1 MFAFKNFI
9 IAALLILALPIL
21 FAQTAHAT
29 PTTTSVTAIAD
40 QIESARF
47 VANVMEGRA
56 KRQLAQGFKADTD
69 ATLRSLEKHLAVEM
83 RDLVNARIDSSD
95 PAMKRQI
102 DLLITEADAQMRRVG
117 VLRGLITISLR
128 HYEGFHESE

>member
-1 MFAFKNFI
+1 MAIGLRFVVVCVGL
-9 IAALLILALPIL
+9 ALLSMP
-21 FAQTAHAT
+21 
-29 PTTTSVTAIAD
+29 AD
-40 QIESARF
+40 
-47 VANVMEGRA
+47 A
-56 KRQLAQGFKADTD
+56 KGPKRTVQFGQQADTD

-95 PAMKRQI
+95 PAVRRYI

-128 HYEGFHESE
+128 HYEGFQESE